1 MTNEL
6 NDRTESWSL
15 GKGDVAVYTEDPETA
30 KTLRKLLG
38 QGATYQ
44 RDGKA
49 FAWQFVL
56 PQHKRSYIKTKIL
69 KNKSVE
75 NKQVAE
81 GHLAEFDIRAI
92 KATEHEERQG

>member
-1 MTNEL
+1 M
-6 NDRTESWSL
+6 
-15 GKGDVAVYTEDPETA
+15 GKGDVAVYTEDPEIA

-44 RDGKA
+44 YEGRA

-56 PQHKRSYIKTKIL
+56 PEHKRSYIKTKIL

-81 GHLAEFDIRAI
+81 GHFGKFDIRAI